1 MNRFSFKSYLLDN
14 QEYYQYT
21 YDLKEPEVWVV
32 QDIPFPESL
41 TSFTYLGEERYCPL
55 LEQLDGALSVLSEQ
69 RTDAAV
75 EAASELLMKLGK
87 VHIYFE
93 LFRLEWQSRLMDAAE
108 NGFADVVT
116 RLPRAELAALPAE
129 IQSWQQKLREIFADV
144 LDMDAAPKKKP
155 VCITLSEGCK
165 PIPWFPVQPLTVTF
179 EQTAS
184 GHYVDVLLPER
195 MFELV
200 DYHLRECLK
209 QKIRMRVCRN
219 CGKYFAVMGHST
231 AEYCNH
237 PFDAKGRTCRQV
249 ASILQWNRNRA
260 TDEVFKAYRR
270 EYKKRFARMKAG
282 TMAADAFYAWS
293 EKAREKKAECEA
305 GELTRE
311 EFERWLMES

>member
-1 MNRFSFKSYLLDN
+1 MERFSFQSYLVDN
-14 QEYYQYT
+14 REYYQYT
-21 YDLKEPEVWVV
+21 YDLKEPEMQAV
-32 QDIPFPESL
+32 QDVPFPESL
-41 TSFTYLGEERYCPL
+41 TSFAYLEEEHYRPL
-55 LEQLDGALSVLSEQ
+55 LEQLDDALSVLYEQ
-69 RTDAAV
+69 QTAAAV
-75 EAASELLMKLGK
+75 EAASELLMKLGE

-93 LFRLEWQSRLMDAAE
+93 LFRLEWQSRLIDAAE
-108 NGFADVVT
+108 NGFADVET
-116 RLPRAELAALPAE
+116 QLPRAALAALPAE
-129 IQSWQQKLREIFADV
+129 IQSRQQMLRDIFADV
-144 LDMDAAPKKKP
+144 LDMDAAPKEKSVRIATGK
-155 VCITLSEGCK
+155 SCK
-165 PIPWFPVQPLTVTF
+165 PITLFPFQPLTVTF

-184 GHYVDVLLPER
+184 GQYVDVLLPES
-195 MFELV
+195 MFDLV

-209 QKIRMRVCRN
+209 QKVRMRVCRN

-260 TDEVFKAYRR
+260 TDEVFKSYRR

-282 TMAADAFYAWS
+282 TMIAGDFYAWS

>member
-116 RLPRAELAALPAE
+116 RLPRAELAALPVE
-129 IQSWQQKLREIFADV
+129 IQSWQQKLRSIFADE
-144 LDMDAAPKKKP
+144 LDMDAVPKKKP
-155 VCITLSEGCK
+155 VRITLSEGCT

-179 EQTAS
+179 EQTAN
-184 GHYVDVLLPER
+184 GQYVDVLLPKR
-195 MFELV
+195 RIDLV
-200 DYHLRECLK
+200 DYHLRKCLE
-209 QKIRMRVCRN
+209 QKVRRGECRN

-260 TDEVFKAYRR
+260 TDEVFKSYRR

-282 TMAADAFYAWS
+282 TMAADDFYAWS

>member
-21 YDLKEPEVWVV
+21 YDLKEPEIWAV

-41 TSFTYLGEERYCPL
+41 TSFTYLEEERYRPI

-69 RTDAAV
+69 RTDAAA

-93 LFRLEWQSRLMDAAE
+93 LFSLEWQSRLMDAAE
-108 NGFADVVT
+108 NGFADMET
-116 RLPRAELAALPAE
+116 QLPRAALAALPAE
-129 IQSWQQKLREIFADV
+129 IQSWQQMLRGIFTDV
-144 LDMDAAPKKKP
+144 LDMDAVPKKKS
-155 VCITLSEGCK
+155 VRIATGESCKSITL
-165 PIPWFPVQPLTVTF
+165 FPFQPLTVTF

-195 MFELV
+195 VFDLV

-209 QKIRMRVCRN
+209 QKVRMRVCRN

-231 AEYCNH
+231 AEYCSH

-260 TDEVFKAYRR
+260 TDEVFKSYRR

-282 TMAADAFYAWS
+282 TMAPDDFYAWS

-305 GELTRE
+305 GKLTRE
-311 EFERWLMES
+311 EFEFWLEHS

>member
-21 YDLKEPEVWVV
+21 YDLKEPEMQAV

-41 TSFTYLGEERYCPL
+41 TSFAYLEEERYRPL
-55 LEQLDGALSVLSEQ
+55 LEQLDDALSVLYEQ
-69 RTDAAV
+69 QTAVAA
-75 EAASELLMKLGK
+75 EAASELLMKLGE

-93 LFRLEWQSRLMDAAE
+93 LFRLEWQERLIDAAE
-108 NGFADVVT
+108 NGFADVET
-116 RLPRAELAALPAE
+116 QLPRAALAALPAE
-129 IQSWQQKLREIFADV
+129 IQSRQQMLRGIFANV
-144 LDMDAAPKKKP
+144 LDMDDAPKKKS
-155 VCITLSEGCK
+155 VRIATGESCK
-165 PIPWFPVQPLTVTF
+165 PITLFPFQPLTVTF

-184 GHYVDVLLPER
+184 GRYVDVLLPEC
-195 MFELV
+195 MFDPV

-209 QKIRMRVCRN
+209 QKVRMRVCRN

-249 ASILQWNRNRA
+249 ASIIQWTRNRA
-260 TDEVFKAYRR
+260 TDEVFKSYRR
-270 EYKKRFARMKAG
+270 EYKKRFARMKSG
-282 TMAADAFYAWS
+282 TMASSDFYAWS

-311 EFERWLMES
+311 EFERWLKES

>member
-195 MFELV
+195 MFDLV

-209 QKIRMRVCRN
+209 QKVRMRVCRN

-260 TDEVFKAYRR
+260 TDEVFKSYRR

-282 TMAADAFYAWS
+282 TMAAVDLYAWS

>member
-1 MNRFSFKSYLLDN
+1 MNRFSFQSYILDN

-21 YDLKEPEVWVV
+21 YDLKEPEMRAV

-41 TSFTYLGEERYCPL
+41 TSFAYLEEERYRPL
-55 LEQLDGALSVLSEQ
+55 LEQLDDALSVLKEQ
-69 RTDAAV
+69 RTDSVA

-93 LFRLEWQSRLMDAAE
+93 LFRLAWQSRLMDAAE
-108 NGFADVVT
+108 KGFADMET
-116 RLPRAELAALPAE
+116 QLPRAALAALPAE
-129 IQSWQQKLREIFADV
+129 IQSWQQMLRGIFADV
-144 LDMDAAPKKKP
+144 LDMDAAPKKKS
-155 VCITLSEGCK
+155 VRISTGENCK
-165 PIPWFPVQPLTVTF
+165 PITLFPFQPLTVTF

-209 QKIRMRVCRN
+209 QKVRMRVCQN

-282 TMAADAFYAWS
+282 TMAADDFYAWS

-311 EFERWLMES
+311 EFECWLKKS

>member
-21 YDLKEPEVWVV
+21 YDLKEPEMRMV

-41 TSFTYLGEERYCPL
+41 TSFTYLEEERYRSL
-55 LEQLDGALSVLSEQ
+55 LEQLDGALSVLKEQ
-69 RTDAAV
+69 RADAAA
-75 EAASELLMKLGK
+75 EAVSELLMELGK

-93 LFRLEWQSRLMDAAE
+93 LFRLEWQSRLIDAAE
-108 NGFADVVT
+108 NGFADVET
-116 RLPRAELAALPAE
+116 RLPHAELATLPAE
-129 IQSWQQKLREIFADV
+129 IQSRQQKLRSIFADV
-144 LDMDAAPKKKP
+144 LDMDAAPKKKS
-155 VCITLSEGCK
+155 VRIVTGESCK
-165 PIPWFPVQPLTVTF
+165 PITLFPFQPLTVTF

-195 MFELV
+195 MFDLV

-209 QKIRMRVCRN
+209 QKVRMRVCRN
-219 CGKYFAVMGHST
+219 CGRYFAVMGHST

-260 TDEVFKAYRR
+260 TDEVFKSYRR

-282 TMAADAFYAWS
+282 TMAADDFYAWS

-311 EFERWLMES
+311 EFECWLKKS

>member
-21 YDLKEPEVWVV
+21 YDLKEPEIWAV

-41 TSFTYLGEERYCPL
+41 TSFTYLEEERYRPI

-69 RTDAAV
+69 RTDAAA

-93 LFRLEWQSRLMDAAE
+93 LFSLEWQSRLMDAAE
-108 NGFADVVT
+108 NGFADMET
-116 RLPRAELAALPAE
+116 QLPRAALAALPAE
-129 IQSWQQKLREIFADV
+129 IQSWQQMLRGIFTDV
-144 LDMDAAPKKKP
+144 LDMDAVPKKKS
-155 VCITLSEGCK
+155 VRIATGESCKSITL
-165 PIPWFPVQPLTVTF
+165 FPFQPLTVTF

-195 MFELV
+195 VFDLV

-209 QKIRMRVCRN
+209 QKVRMRVCRN

-231 AEYCNH
+231 AEYCSH

-260 TDEVFKAYRR
+260 TDEVFKSYRR

-282 TMAADAFYAWS
+282 TMAADDFYAWS
-293 EKAREKKAECEA
+293 EKAREKKAECDA
-305 GELTRE
+305 GKLTRE
-311 EFERWLMES
+311 EFEFWLEHS

>member
-75 EAASELLMKLGK
+75 EAASELLMQLGK

-93 LFRLEWQSRLMDAAE
+93 LFHLEWQSRLMDAAE

-195 MFELV
+195 MFDLV

-209 QKIRMRVCRN
+209 QKVRMRVCRN

-260 TDEVFKAYRR
+260 TDEVFKSYRR

-282 TMAADAFYAWS
+282 TMAADDFYAWS

>member
-108 NGFADVVT
+108 NGFADMACRTVAYFNDISAFGVQRKIFIEGGNAVYLRFAQMKFPRNVGERLLRKVT
-116 RLPRAELAALPAE
+116 VFPL
-129 IQSWQQKLREIFADV
+129 DV
-144 LDMDAAPKKKP
+144 LHDGDDGRA
-155 VCITLSEGCK
+155 VI
-165 PIPWFPVQPLTVTF
+165 VVPLQNLV
-179 EQTAS
+179 ETADFF
-184 GHYVDVLLPER
+184 VR
-195 MFELV
+195 
-200 DYHLRECLK
+200 
-209 QKIRMRVCRN
+209 
-219 CGKYFAVMGHST
+219 
-231 AEYCNH
+231 
-237 PFDAKGRTCRQV
+237 
-249 ASILQWNRNRA
+249 
-260 TDEVFKAYRR
+260 
-270 EYKKRFARMKAG
+270 
-282 TMAADAFYAWS
+282 
-293 EKAREKKAECEA
+293 
-305 GELTRE
+305 
-311 EFERWLMES
+311 

>member
-108 NGFADVVT
+108 NGFADMET
-116 RLPRAELAALPAE
+116 QFPRAALAALPAE
-129 IQSWQQKLREIFADV
+129 IQSWQQMLRGIFADV
-144 LDMDAAPKKKP
+144 LDMDAAPKKKSVRIATGESCNP
-155 VCITLSEGCK
+155 ITL
-165 PIPWFPVQPLTVTF
+165 FPFQSLTVTF

-195 MFELV
+195 MFDLV

-209 QKIRMRVCRN
+209 QKVRMRVCRN
-219 CGKYFAVMGHST
+219 CGKYFAVMGHSA

-260 TDEVFKAYRR
+260 TDEVFKSYRR

-282 TMAADAFYAWS
+282 TMAADDFYAWS
-293 EKAREKKAECEA
+293 EKAREKKAECEG

>member
-21 YDLKEPEVWVV
+21 YDLKEPEMRAV

-41 TSFTYLGEERYCPL
+41 TSFTYLEEERYRPI
-55 LEQLDGALSVLSEQ
+55 LERLDGALSVLSEQ
-69 RTDAAV
+69 RTDAAA

-93 LFRLEWQSRLMDAAE
+93 LFRLEWQERLMDAVE

-116 RLPRAELAALPAE
+116 RLPRAELAALPVE
-129 IQSWQQKLREIFADV
+129 IQSWQQKLRSIFADE

-155 VCITLSEGCK
+155 VRITLSEGCK

-179 EQTAS
+179 EQTAN
-184 GHYVDVLLPER
+184 GQYVDVLLPKR
-195 MFELV
+195 MFDLV

-209 QKIRMRVCRN
+209 QKVRMRVCRS

-260 TDEVFKAYRR
+260 TDEVFKSYRR

-282 TMAADAFYAWS
+282 TMVADDFYAWS
-293 EKAREKKAECEA
+293 EKAREKKAECDA
-305 GELTRE
+305 GQLTRE
-311 EFERWLMES
+311 EFECWLKNS

>member
-21 YDLKEPEVWVV
+21 YDLKEPEMRAV

-41 TSFTYLGEERYCPL
+41 TSFAYLEEDRYRPSL
-55 LEQLDGALSVLSEQ
+55 KQLDDVLSVLYEQ
-69 RTDAAV
+69 RTAAV
-75 EAASELLMKLGK
+75 AETASELLMELGK

-108 NGFADVVT
+108 NGFADVET
-116 RLPRAELAALPAE
+116 QLPRAALAALPAE
-129 IQSWQQKLREIFADV
+129 IQSRQQKLRSIFADI
-144 LDMDAAPKKKP
+144 LDMDAAPKKKS
-155 VCITLSEGCK
+155 VRIAIGESCK
-165 PIPWFPVQPLTVTF
+165 PITLFPFQPLTVTF

-184 GHYVDVLLPER
+184 GRYVDVLLPES

-209 QKIRMRVCRN
+209 QKVRMRVCRN

-249 ASILQWNRNRA
+249 ASILQWTRNRA
-260 TDEVFKAYRR
+260 TDEVFKSYRR

-282 TMAADAFYAWS
+282 TMAADDFYTWS
-293 EKAREKKAECEA
+293 EKAREKKVECEA
-305 GELTRE
+305 GKLTRE
-311 EFERWLMES
+311 KFLKRV

>member
-1 MNRFSFKSYLLDN
+1 MNRFLFKSYLLDN
-14 QEYYQYT
+14 QERYQYI
-21 YDLKEPEVWVV
+21 YDLNEPEVQAV

-41 TSFTYLGEERYCPL
+41 TSFAYLEEERYRPL
-55 LEQLDGALSVLSEQ
+55 LEQLGGALSVLKEQ
-69 RTDAAV
+69 RTDAAAEV
-75 EAASELLMKLGK
+75 ASELLMELGK

-93 LFRLEWQSRLMDAAE
+93 LFRVEWQSRLVDAAE
-108 NGFADVVT
+108 NRFADVET
-116 RLPRAELAALPAE
+116 QLPRAVLAALPAE
-129 IQSWQQKLREIFADV
+129 IQSRQQKLRGIFADV
-144 LDMDAAPKKKP
+144 LDMDAAPKKSP
-155 VCITLSEGCK
+155 VRIAVGEDCRPITLYS
-165 PIPWFPVQPLTVTF
+165 FQPLTVIF

-184 GHYVDVLLPER
+184 GQYVDALLPGS
-195 MFELV
+195 MFDLV

-209 QKIRMRVCRN
+209 QKVRMRVCRN

-249 ASILQWNRNRA
+249 ASILQWNRTRA
-260 TDEVFKAYRR
+260 TDEVFKSYRR

-282 TMAADAFYAWS
+282 TMAADDFYTWS

-311 EFERWLMES
+311 EFERWLKES

>member
-155 VCITLSEGCK
+155 VYITLSEGCK

-195 MFELV
+195 MFDLV

-209 QKIRMRVCRN
+209 QKVRMRVCRN

-260 TDEVFKAYRR
+260 TDEVFKSYRR

-282 TMAADAFYAWS
+282 TMAADDFYAWS

>member
-14 QEYYQYT
+14 REYYQYT
-21 YDLKEPEVWVV
+21 YDLKEPEMQAV

-41 TSFTYLGEERYCPL
+41 TSFVYLEEERYRSL
-55 LEQLDGALSVLSEQ
+55 LKQLDDALIVLYEQ
-69 RTDAAV
+69 RTDAAA
-75 EAASELLMKLGK
+75 EAVSELLMKLGK

-93 LFRLEWQSRLMDAAE
+93 LFRLEWQERLMDAVE

-129 IQSWQQKLREIFADV
+129 IQSWQQKLRSIFADE
-144 LDMDAAPKKKP
+144 LDMDAVPKKKS
-155 VCITLSEGCK
+155 VRIATGESCKSITL
-165 PIPWFPVQPLTVTF
+165 FPFQPLTVTF

-195 MFELV
+195 VFDLV

-209 QKIRMRVCRN
+209 QKVRMRVCRN

-231 AEYCNH
+231 AEYCSH

-260 TDEVFKAYRR
+260 TDEVFKSYRR

-282 TMAADAFYAWS
+282 TMAADDFYAWS
-293 EKAREKKAECEA
+293 EKAREKKAECDA
-305 GELTRE
+305 GKLTRE
-311 EFERWLMES
+311 EFEFWLEHS

>member
-14 QEYYQYT
+14 REYYQYT
-21 YDLKEPEVWVV
+21 YDLKEPEMQAV
-32 QDIPFPESL
+32 QEISFPESL
-41 TSFTYLGEERYCPL
+41 TSFAYLEEKHYRPL
-55 LEQLDGALSVLSEQ
+55 LEQLDSALSELSEQ
-69 RTDAAV
+69 RTDAAA

-108 NGFADVVT
+108 NGFADMET
-116 RLPRAELAALPAE
+116 QLPRAALAALPAE
-129 IQSWQQKLREIFADV
+129 IQSRQQKLRSIFADV
-144 LDMDAAPKKKP
+144 LDMDAAPQKKP
-155 VCITLSEGCK
+155 VRITHGAGCQ
-165 PIPWFPVQPLTVTF
+165 PVTMFPVQPLTVTF

-184 GHYVDVLLPER
+184 GQYVDVLLPES
-195 MFELV
+195 MFDLV

-209 QKIRMRVCRN
+209 QKVRMRVCRN

-260 TDEVFKAYRR
+260 TDEVFKSYRR

>member
-21 YDLKEPEVWVV
+21 YDLKEPEMRAV

-41 TSFTYLGEERYCPL
+41 TSFAYLEEDRYRPSL
-55 LEQLDGALSVLSEQ
+55 KQLDDVLSVLYEQ
-69 RTDAAV
+69 RTAAV
-75 EAASELLMKLGK
+75 AETASELLMELGK

-108 NGFADVVT
+108 NGFADVET
-116 RLPRAELAALPAE
+116 QLPRAALAALPAE
-129 IQSWQQKLREIFADV
+129 IQSRQQKLRSIFADI
-144 LDMDAAPKKKP
+144 LDMDAAPKKKS
-155 VCITLSEGCK
+155 VRIAIGESCK
-165 PIPWFPVQPLTVTF
+165 PITLFPFQPLTVTF

-184 GHYVDVLLPER
+184 GRYVDVLLPES
-195 MFELV
+195 MFDLV

-209 QKIRMRVCRN
+209 QKVRMRVCRN

-249 ASILQWNRNRA
+249 ASILQWTRNRA
-260 TDEVFKAYRR
+260 TDEVFKSYRR

-282 TMAADAFYAWS
+282 TMASSDFYAWS
-293 EKAREKKAECEA
+293 EKAREKKAECDA
-305 GELTRE
+305 GKLTRE
-311 EFERWLMES
+311 EFEFWLVHT

>member
-21 YDLKEPEVWVV
+21 YDLKEPEMRAV

-41 TSFTYLGEERYCPL
+41 TSFTYLEEERYRPI
-55 LEQLDGALSVLSEQ
+55 LERLDGALSVLSEQ
-69 RTDAAV
+69 RTDAAA
-75 EAASELLMKLGK
+75 ETASELLMKLGK

-93 LFRLEWQSRLMDAAE
+93 LFRLEWQERLMDAVE

-116 RLPRAELAALPAE
+116 RLPRAELAALPVE
-129 IQSWQQKLREIFADV
+129 IQSWQQKLRSIFADE
-144 LDMDAAPKKKP
+144 LDMDAVSKRKP
-155 VCITLSEGCK
+155 ARITLGDGCQ
-165 PIPWFPVQPLTVTF
+165 PITLFPFQPLTVTF

-184 GHYVDVLLPER
+184 GQYVDVLLPES
-195 MFELV
+195 MFNLV

-209 QKIRMRVCRN
+209 QKVRMRVCRN

-231 AEYCNH
+231 AEYCSH

-260 TDEVFKAYRR
+260 TDEVFKSYRR

-282 TMAADAFYAWS
+282 TMASSDFYAWS
-293 EKAREKKAECEA
+293 EKAREKKAECDA
-305 GELTRE
+305 GKLTRE
-311 EFERWLMES
+311 EFEFWLVHT

>member
-21 YDLKEPEVWVV
+21 YDLKEPEMQAV

-41 TSFTYLGEERYCPL
+41 TSFAYLEEERYRPL
-55 LEQLDGALSVLSEQ
+55 LEQLDGALSVLYEQ
-69 RTDAAV
+69 RTAAV
-75 EAASELLMKLGK
+75 AETTSELLMELGK

-108 NGFADVVT
+108 NRFADVET
-116 RLPRAELAALPAE
+116 QLPRAALVALPAE
-129 IQSWQQKLREIFADV
+129 IQSWQQMLRGIFADV
-144 LDMDAAPKKKP
+144 LDMDAAPKKKS
-155 VCITLSEGCK
+155 VRISTGENCK
-165 PIPWFPVQPLTVTF
+165 PITLFPFLRLCVSVVQTS
-179 EQTAS
+179 S

-209 QKIRMRVCRN
+209 QKVRMRVCRN

-282 TMAADAFYAWS
+282 TMAADDFYAWS

-311 EFERWLMES
+311 EFECWLKKS

>member
-55 LEQLDGALSVLSEQ
+55 LEQSDGAPSVLSEQ

-195 MFELV
+195 MFDLV

-209 QKIRMRVCRN
+209 QKVRMRVCRN

-260 TDEVFKAYRR
+260 TDEVFKSYRR

-282 TMAADAFYAWS
+282 TMAADDFYAWS

>member
-108 NGFADVVT
+108 NGFADMET
-116 RLPRAELAALPAE
+116 QFPRAALAALPAE
-129 IQSWQQKLREIFADV
+129 IQSWQQMLRGIFADV
-144 LDMDAAPKKKP
+144 LDMDAAPKKKSVRIATGESCNP
-155 VCITLSEGCK
+155 ITL
-165 PIPWFPVQPLTVTF
+165 FPFQSLTVTF

-195 MFELV
+195 MFDLV

-209 QKIRMRVCRN
+209 QKVRMRVCRN

-260 TDEVFKAYRR
+260 TDEVFKSYRR

-282 TMAADAFYAWS
+282 TMAADDFYAWS
-293 EKAREKKAECEA
+293 EKAREKKAECE
-305 GELTRE
+305 GGKLTRE